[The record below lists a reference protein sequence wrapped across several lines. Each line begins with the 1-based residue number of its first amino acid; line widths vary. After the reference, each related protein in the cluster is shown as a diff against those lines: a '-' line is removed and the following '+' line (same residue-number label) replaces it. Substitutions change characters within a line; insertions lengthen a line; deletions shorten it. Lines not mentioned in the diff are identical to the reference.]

1 MSTRIDRSVD
11 RLIAAIPIPVSALV
25 TVLLFLFAVRL
36 LGSTTEAAAPVIKRL
51 LTQLVVGDPAALG
64 LGWLGAYGLG
74 NGSVVAAVALSLFTA
89 EIVSESQL
97 FLLIAGSRLG
107 AAAIVVFIGGL
118 EWVQKERY
126 SLQKSVSMGVL
137 TFILTHTIYL
147 PATLI
152 GYLSLPLVTR
162 SFIGVGTSWS
172 IGIGPVSA
180 VGPVVDRIIEGL
192 GPTISFLLAVGVLF
206 ASLKIFDRVLEEV
219 PTATIR
225 DRFFSR
231 LKNPALSFGTG
242 LLVTGITTSV
252 AFSLG
257 VIVPLYNRGY
267 VDREEF
273 IPYVLGA
280 NLGTLVDTLI
290 VAIVLG
296 SPVGIAV
303 VLELI
308 VVSAGV
314 TALALALLSAYSR
327 SIVAIDQRLLADRR
341 AFAVFMAMLV
351 AVPLVLLIGPLL
363 LT

>member
-1 MSTRIDRSVD
+1 MSTRLDRSVD

-36 LGSTTEAAAPVIKRL
+36 LGATTEAAGPVIQRL
-51 LTQLVVGDPAALG
+51 LTQFVIGHPAALG

-74 NGSVVAAVALSLFTA
+74 NGSVIAALALSLFSA
-89 EIVSESQL
+89 EIVSEPEL

-107 AAAIVVFIGGL
+107 AAAIVIFIGGL

-137 TFILTHTIYL
+137 TFLLTHTIYL

-152 GYLSLPLVTR
+152 GYLSLPFVIR
-162 SFIGVGTSWS
+162 SFIGIGTGWS
-172 IGIGPVSA
+172 IGIASVSI
-180 VGPVVDRIIEGL
+180 VRPVVDRIIEGL
-192 GPTISFLLAVGVLF
+192 GPSLSFVLAVGVLF
-206 ASLKIFDRVLEEV
+206 TSLKIFDRVLEEV
-219 PTATIR
+219 PIATLR
-225 DRFFSR
+225 NRVFNRF
-231 LKNPALSFGTG
+231 KNPVLSFGIG
-242 LLVTGITTSV
+242 LLITGITTSV

-308 VVSAGV
+308 AVSAGV
-314 TALALALLSAYSR
+314 TVLALAVRSSYSR
-327 SIVAIDQRLLADRR
+327 SIIAIDQLLKVDRR
-341 AFAVFMAMLV
+341 AFAAFMATLLV
-351 AVPLVLLIGPLL
+351 IPLILLIGPLL
-363 LT
+363 LS